1 MGYICIYPHVVCGYT
16 CIVGYLKCI
25 YTCNYDYDIIIFTII
40 VVRINVIP
48 SYMHVI

>member
-25 YTCNYDYDIIIFTII
+25 YTCNYDHDIIILTII
-40 VVRINVIP
+40 VVRIVIP
-48 SYMHVI
+48 SYMHVL